1 MAVIVTSPQGEILRP
16 NVFSSSVP
24 FTTDTSGRADV
35 TLQAYPI
42 STTGQSPELGVLR
55 ALALLRIDFA

>member
-1 MAVIVTSPQGEILRP
+1 M
-16 NVFSSSVP
+16 
-24 FTTDTSGRADV
+24 SGRADV

-42 STTGQSPELGVLR
+42 STTGQSPELGVFR